1 MLKKA
6 LLLAA
11 MATSSFLLDEGGGC
25 NFGSGK
31 GLAIIGGVAI
41 LGLLFGTLASR
52 TTTTT

>member
-1 MLKKA
+1 MKKKA

-11 MATSSFLLDEGGGC
+11 MATSGFLLDEGGGC

-31 GLAIIGGVAI
+31 GLAVIGGIAV
-41 LGLLFGTLASR
+41 LGLLFGALANR